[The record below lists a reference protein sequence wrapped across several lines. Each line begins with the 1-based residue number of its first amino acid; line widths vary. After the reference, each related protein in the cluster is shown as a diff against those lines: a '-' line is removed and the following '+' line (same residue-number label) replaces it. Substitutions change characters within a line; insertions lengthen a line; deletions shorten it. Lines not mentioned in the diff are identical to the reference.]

1 MEADRLTTDACSYA
15 TITISAT
22 RMTSF
27 PKGEMVRSRDVADLL
42 IFAKK
47 KGDPKEIAFYQD
59 LYDRQGPPQY
69 EFITRADLDAGGYTK
84 SEETPYI
91 RVLEISSP
99 NEIVNEIKDLRSKD
113 YSESQIAGKVR
124 LKYLG
129 PYSSDQI
136 AQAYR
141 VLDVENHQGEEPW
154 IDTTKQPEFETD
166 PDATSWLK
174 SYEEQEAEEAIQ
186 VSFNSHLSDVS
197 KFPLTQLGNSLRF
210 VRRYG
215 KKKDGTPKRALYCH
229 PEKTWH
235 VWDGARWKAD
245 EEGLVIALGK
255 DVMLRLADEAK
266 LIVNEDERAKYLKF
280 AGKCQAR
287 YEIRDM
293 LALAESDLSLNP
305 KNMDADG
312 NLLNFENGTLE
323 LDTFT
328 FREHRKEDLLT
339 KIAGCRFDKERTATC
354 PEWENHLLLIFNDQ
368 KFVEEFQQLCG
379 YSLLADNPEQ
389 VFFVLHGAGKNG
401 KSVTIQV
408 LRSIFGE
415 YGGTVSSD
423 TITARKFTDGGTPRS
438 DIMDLPGKRLLI
450 TSETDETTVLNEAF
464 IKAVTG
470 GDTLKHRGV
479 YQSKEKEIRIGAKLW
494 YATNHKPVIRGTDE
508 AIWRRVWL
516 IPFNVEVPADR
527 RVLDYDRQLLKEEQG
542 ILNWMLAG
550 LQKIYDNGGRLKQ
563 PDKIKIASAEYRNE
577 SDRIGRFISECLK
590 FDPVAVTDRK
600 VMFDLYE
607 GWCKEERE
615 ISVKPAKFYAALMSK
630 PGVRKGGR
638 SGNTKEI
645 YGIRKKESGEEEER
659 TLS

>member
-1 MEADRLTTDACSYA
+1 MTTDACSYA
-15 TITISAT
+15 TIAISAT

-42 IFAKK
+42 IFAKM

-59 LYDRQGPPQY
+59 LYDRQGPPRY
-69 EFITRADLDAGGYTK
+69 EFIPRADLDAGGYTK
-84 SEETPYI
+84 SDETPHT
-91 RVLEISSP
+91 RVSEISSS
-99 NEIVNEIKDLRSKD
+99 NEIINEIKDLRSKD
-113 YSESQIAGKVR
+113 YSKSQNAEKVR
-124 LKYLG
+124 LKYLE
-129 PYSSDQI
+129 PYSPDQI
-136 AQAYR
+136 TQAYR
-141 VLDVENHQGEEPW
+141 VLDAEERQEEEPH
-154 IDTTKQPEFETD
+154 IDTRKQLEFETD
-166 PDATSWLK
+166 LDAPSWQK
-174 SYEEQEAEEAIQ
+174 SYEETEAEGNRQE
-186 VSFNSHLSDVS
+186 SLSRFLKDTAL
-197 KFPLTQLGNSLRF
+197 FPLTQLGNSYRF

-215 KKKDGTPKRALYCH
+215 KKMDGTPISALYCY

-245 EEGLVIALGK
+245 GEGQVIALAK

-266 LIVNEDERAKYLKF
+266 EIEGDDERAKYLKF

-287 YEIRDM
+287 YEIKDM
-293 LALAESDLSLNP
+293 LALAESDLALKP
-305 KNMDADG
+305 ENMDKDG

-354 PEWENHLLLIFNDQ
+354 PEWEKHLLLIFNDQ

-379 YSLLADNPEQ
+379 YSLLADNSEQ

-438 DIMDLPGKRLLI
+438 DIMDLPGKRILI

-470 GDTLKHRGV
+470 GDTLKHRGL
-479 YQSKEKEIRIGAKLW
+479 YQSKETEIRIGAKLW

-516 IPFNVEVPADR
+516 IPFEIEVPAEK
-527 RVLDYDRQLLKEEQG
+527 RVLDYDRQLLKEAPG
-542 ILNWMLAG
+542 ILNWMLEG

-577 SDRIGRFISECLK
+577 SDRIGRFISERLK
-590 FDPVAVTDRK
+590 FDKVAVTDRK
-600 VMFDLYE
+600 DLFDLYE
-607 GWCKEERE
+607 EWCKEERE
-615 ISVKPAKFYAALMSK
+615 ISVKPAKFYAALRSK
-630 PGVRKGGR
+630 TDVKDH
-638 SGNTKEI
+638 SKTGNTK
-645 YGIRKKESGEEEER
+645 YMSGIRIKKPGEEGDR
-659 TLS
+659 TL